1 MTMDVIKLNLSRTAY
16 NHFAVLYKVL
26 NDFSYNKNVETGE
39 QLSVLTKASK
49 SGMPLPSGRWG
60 NALAVALEMRFYQG
74 ALFMIENAEELE
86 IDLDS
91 VSSEYGGK
99 DVWDVKQTFELS
111 QLGFDMTKIADND
124 EFYKAFPETIKVN
137 NSNVDAAIEISKLLQ
152 DKMKRSS
159 R

>member
-1 MTMDVIKLNLSRTAY
+1 M
-16 NHFAVLYKVL
+16 H
-26 NDFSYNKNVETGE
+26 
-39 QLSVLTKASK
+39 
-49 SGMPLPSGRWG
+49 
-60 NALAVALEMRFYQG
+60 FYQG
-74 ALFMIENAEELE
+74 ALFMIENAEKLE

-111 QLGFDMTKIADND
+111 QLGFDMTTIADND

-159 R
+159 NR